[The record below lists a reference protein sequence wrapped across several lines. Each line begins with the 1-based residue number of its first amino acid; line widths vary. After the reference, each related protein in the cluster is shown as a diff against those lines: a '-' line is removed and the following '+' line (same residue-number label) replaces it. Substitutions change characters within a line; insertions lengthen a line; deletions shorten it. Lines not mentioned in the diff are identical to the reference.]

1 MEDLIAQARENINCS
16 QCDTPL
22 APDKTFCVS
31 CGFPER
37 GTESEKSK
45 FHADRVLNLRKQ
57 QYARKELKTGRII
70 LLVIAGLSFLS
81 GLFYFFVHD
90 DSATLIA
97 SGILTI
103 VYLALAYWS
112 QQKPL
117 IAMVLGLLVYLTTLV
132 INAIVDPE
140 TIYRGIILKVLII
153 GFLGKGINSALQ
165 LRKNQQ

>member
-1 MEDLIAQARENINCS
+1 MEELISRAEEAINCS
-16 QCDTPL
+16 QCDTII
-22 APDKTFCVS
+22 ATDKIFCVS

-45 FHADRVLNLRKQ
+45 FHADRVLNQRKQ
-57 QYARKELKTGRII
+57 QFAKKELKTGRII
-70 LLVIAGLSFLS
+70 LLVIAGISFLS
-81 GLFYFFVHD
+81 GLFYFFVMD

-97 SGILTI
+97 SGILSI

-140 TIYRGIILKVLII
+140 TIYRGIIMKALII

-165 LRKNQQ
+165 LRKNQ

>member
-1 MEDLIAQARENINCS
+1 MEELMAQAEDSINCS
-16 QCDTPL
+16 QCGTPL
-22 APDKTFCVS
+22 APDNIFCVS

-81 GLFYFFVHD
+81 GLFYFFVND
-90 DSATLIA
+90 DTATLIA

-117 IAMVLGLLVYLTTLV
+117 IAMVLGLLVYLTTIV
-132 INAIVDPE
+132 IKCNCRPGNHLPGNNHEGFDHR
-140 TIYRGIILKVLII
+140 IYG
-153 GFLGKGINSALQ
+153 
-165 LRKNQQ
+165 

>member
-1 MEDLIAQARENINCS
+1 M
-16 QCDTPL
+16 
-22 APDKTFCVS
+22 
-31 CGFPER
+31 
-37 GTESEKSK
+37 
-45 FHADRVLNLRKQ
+45 
-57 QYARKELKTGRII
+57 
-70 LLVIAGLSFLS
+70 
-81 GLFYFFVHD
+81 HD